1 MIYYIYLLS
10 LLSCLSY
17 VGFKK
22 RKPDLFTL
30 TVLASSYY
38 SSTLLFGKIYDPDS
52 HTYLIINDYIYIF
65 YAFLFFLL
73 IVAIYIHD
81 TFFKL
86 PANDEIPTNELAYF
100 NLFLMSL
107 IFLIIFLTDSRAF
120 FPEELGNSDASSF
133 GTLYNLYWASILIG
147 LVAAFRSKNAILKI
161 ATFLFLLTTLTA
173 GSRAFFTIGCLSILL
188 IFFQNKPPI
197 RLLMSF
203 KRLFI
208 MVLGFIF
215 LIVFKNTYQYLLLFD
230 LEMLLEAATNIDL
243 ILFRLNEG
251 GESIVILNFHH
262 AISLYQESAGSFVDL
277 VVIKIFPFIS
287 ELYIQAFNFDGR
299 TLSDIIDE
307 EYYQNVSYGMA
318 SNIWGLFYYVSGP
331 IGTLIFVLYIYA
343 LFFI

>member
-1 MIYYIYLLS
+1 MHF
-10 LLSCLSY
+10 
-17 VGFKK
+17 VF
-22 RKPDLFTL
+22 FTYCSHL
-30 TVLASSYY
+30 Y
-38 SSTLLFGKIYDPDS
+38 S
-52 HTYLIINDYIYIF
+52 
-65 YAFLFFLL
+65 
-73 IVAIYIHD
+73 D

-230 LEMLLEAATNIDL
+230 LEMLLEVNQFDL

-262 AISLYQESAGSFVDL
+262 AISH
-277 VVIKIFPFIS
+277 IKK
-287 ELYIQAFNFDGR
+287 
-299 TLSDIIDE
+299 
-307 EYYQNVSYGMA
+307 
-318 SNIWGLFYYVSGP
+318 
-331 IGTLIFVLYIYA
+331 A
-343 LFFI
+343 LDRL